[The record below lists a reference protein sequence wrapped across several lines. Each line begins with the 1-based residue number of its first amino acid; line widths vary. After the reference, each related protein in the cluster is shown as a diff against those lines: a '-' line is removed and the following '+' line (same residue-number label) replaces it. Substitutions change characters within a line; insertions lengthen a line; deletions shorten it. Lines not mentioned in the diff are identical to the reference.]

1 VGCSASFNFL
11 ELDLLEI
18 WEMDSS
24 FQLRIVAD
32 VGLRKGTDCLVLSLS
47 GASLVNEDVC
57 EA

>member
-1 VGCSASFNFL
+1 L

-32 VGLRKGTDCLVLSLS
+32 VGLRKGTDCLVLSLP